1 MIPTTL
7 LKNYQN
13 RALAIAVYGNGGL
26 EKTLASRLFPPPILH
41 NDFEGGTGPLGP
53 WTRRIRR
60 WNDTSWTEYDDGER
74 QRLFEL
80 VPEARRTTRS
90 VIRPAPLI
98 DIISYETMHADSE
111 GVARSYDE
119 MYRVLTALDN
129 RYNTVAIDP
138 LIEFSQLTQT
148 KSKTI
153 NKVGPLEPM
162 HVRLWQGAQERAA
175 ILLRVLREYR
185 DKGVFIYLTSS
196 EFVDKDYGDKDPR
209 EQTVAQKEE
218 PYAIKGTLNVP
229 GQLVGKVNHMIDILI
244 HTRMM
249 NGAAAW
255 VLKEEPARSST
266 FNWEAK
272 DRTGRV
278 ADEYLKPNVRSIIKA
293 VYGEEAY
300 RGIYS
305 RSKEEEAAA

>member
-26 EKTLASRLFPPPILH
+26 EKTLAARLFPPPILL
-41 NDFEGGTGPLGP
+41 NDFEGGSGPLGP

-60 WNDTSWTEYDDGER
+60 WNEGWTEYDDADR
-74 QRLFEL
+74 QRLWEL
-80 VPEARRTTRS
+80 VPEARRKARA
-90 VIRPAPLI
+90 VRRPAPLI
-98 DIISYETMHADSE
+98 DIIGYDTMFADSD

-119 MYRVLTALDN
+119 MYNNLVNLDR
-129 RYNTVAIDP
+129 RYSTVAVDP
-138 LIEFSQLTQT
+138 LIEFSQITQT

-153 NKVGPLEPM
+153 SKVSPYEPM

-175 ILLRVLREYR
+175 ILLRALREYR

-209 EQTVAQKEE
+209 EQTAAQKEE
-218 PYAIKGTLNVP
+218 PYAIKGAVNVP

-244 HTRMM
+244 HVRMM
-249 NGAAAW
+249 NGNPTW
-255 VLKEEPARSST
+255 VLKEEAARSGT

-278 ADEYLKPNVRSIIKA
+278 AEEYLKPNVMSIIRA
-293 VYGEEAY
+293 VYGQEAFH
-300 RGIYS
+300 GIYDS
-305 RSKEEEAAA
+305 QEEESAA